1 MVYMMRILKQKKKE
15 KKMIETGKIING
27 DCIEVMKTFPE
38 GSIDLVVT
46 SPPYNVNIAYDVHK
60 DDLPMDEYYEWTKDW
75 LREAFRV
82 LKDDGRIAVNVPNEL
97 NVQERGGRILFV
109 AEFWMMMKEVGFKFS
124 GLVDLTEDSPHR
136 VRQTAWGSWM
146 SASAP
151 YIYNPKECIILAYK
165 KSNKKLTKGESQWKG
180 VPTDIEQPD
189 GVIKNKMVYQDED
202 KKEFMNLVF
211 GRWEY
216 FADTRSL
223 TKATFSMDIPS
234 KAIKILT
241 YKNDIVLDPFMGSG
255 TSAFAAEL
263 LDRRWL
269 GIELSPD
276 YTEIA
281 RKRVQALIDER
292 KQMKLELKEEEV

>member
-1 MVYMMRILKQKKKE
+1 
-15 KKMIETGKIING
+15 MIETGKIING

-38 GSIDLVVT
+38 GSIDLLVT
-46 SPPYNVNIAYDVHK
+46 SPPYNVNISYDVHK

-75 LREAFRV
+75 LREALRV

-124 GLVDLTEDSPHR
+124 GLVDLTENSPHR

-151 YIYNPKECIILAYK
+151 YVYNPKECVIIAYK
-165 KSNKKLTKGESQWKG
+165 KSSKKLSKGVSQWLG
-180 VPTDIEQPD
+180 TPTEVTNED
-189 GVIKNKMVYQDED
+189 GKVRTKMVYQDED

-223 TKATFSMDIPS
+223 TKATFSMDIPA
-234 KAIKILT
+234 KAIKILS

-263 LDRRWL
+263 LERRWV
-269 GIELSPD
+269 GIELSPA

-292 KQMKLELKEEEV
+292 KQTKLELKEEVV

>member
-1 MVYMMRILKQKKKE
+1 
-15 KKMIETGKIING
+15 MIETGKIING

-38 GSIDLVVT
+38 GSIDLLVT
-46 SPPYNVNIAYDVHK
+46 SPPYNVNISYDVHK
-60 DDLPMDEYYEWTKDW
+60 DDLPMEEYYEWSKDW

-124 GLVDLTEDSPHR
+124 GLVDLTENSPHR

-151 YIYNPKECIILAYK
+151 YVYNPKECIILAYK
-165 KSNKKLTKGESQWKG
+165 KSSKKLSKGVSQWLG
-180 VPTDIEQPD
+180 APTEVTTED
-189 GVIKNKMVYQDED
+189 GKVKNKMVYRDED

-223 TKATFSMDIPS
+223 TKATFSMDIPA
-234 KAIKILT
+234 KAIKILS

-263 LDRRWL
+263 LDRRWV

-292 KQMKLELKEEEV
+292 KQTKLELKEEVL

>member
-1 MVYMMRILKQKKKE
+1 
-15 KKMIETGKIING
+15 MIETGKIING

-38 GSIDLVVT
+38 GSIDLLVT

-60 DDLPMDEYYEWTKDW
+60 DDLPMDEYYEWSKDW

-124 GLVDLTEDSPHR
+124 GLVDLTENSPHR

-151 YIYNPKECIILAYK
+151 YVYNPKECVIIAYK
-165 KSNKKLTKGESQWKG
+165 KSSKKLTKGVSQWLG
-180 VPTDIEQPD
+180 TPTEVTNED
-189 GVIKNKMVYQDED
+189 GKVRTKMVYQDED

-234 KAIKILT
+234 KAIKILS

-263 LDRRWL
+263 LDRRWI
-269 GIELSPD
+269 GIELSPG

-292 KQMKLELKEEEV
+292 KQTKLELKEEVF

>member
-1 MVYMMRILKQKKKE
+1 
-15 KKMIETGKIING
+15 MIETGKIING

-38 GSIDLVVT
+38 GSIDLLVT
-46 SPPYNVNIAYDVHK
+46 SPPYNVNISYDVHK
-60 DDLPMDEYYEWTKDW
+60 DDLPMEEYYEWSKDW

-151 YIYNPKECIILAYK
+151 YVYNPKECIILAYK
-165 KSNKKLTKGESQWKG
+165 KSSKKLSKGVSQWLG
-180 VPTDIEQPD
+180 TPTEVTTED
-189 GVIKNKMVYQDED
+189 GKIKNKMVYKDED

-216 FADTRSL
+216 FADTKSL
-223 TKATFSMDIPS
+223 TKATFSMDIPG
-234 KAIKILT
+234 KAIKILS

-255 TSAFAAEL
+255 TSAVAAEIL
-263 LDRRWL
+263 GRLWV

-276 YTEIA
+276 YCEVARNRIKHFIEGQKQTE
-281 RKRVQALIDER
+281 
-292 KQMKLELKEEEV
+292 LEIK

>member
-1 MVYMMRILKQKKKE
+1 
-15 KKMIETGKIING
+15 MIETGKIING
-27 DCIEVMKTFPE
+27 DCVEVMKTFPE
-38 GSIDLVVT
+38 GSIDLLVT
-46 SPPYNVNIAYDVHK
+46 SPPYNVNISYDVHK
-60 DDLPMDEYYEWTKDW
+60 DDLPMDEYYEWTKNW
-75 LREAFRV
+75 LREALRV
-82 LKDDGRIAVNVPNEL
+82 LKDDGRIAVNIPNEL

-109 AEFWMMMKEVGFKFS
+109 AEFWMLMKEVGFKFS
-124 GLVDLTEDSPHR
+124 GLVDLTENSPHR

-151 YIYNPKECIILAYK
+151 YVYNPKECVIIAYK
-165 KSNKKLTKGESQWKG
+165 KSSKKLSKGVSQWLG
-180 VPTDIEQPD
+180 TPTEVTNED
-189 GVIKNKMVYQDED
+189 GKVRTKMVYQDED

-223 TKATFSMDIPS
+223 TKATFSMDIPA
-234 KAIKILT
+234 KAIKILS

-263 LDRRWL
+263 LERRWI
-269 GIELSPD
+269 GIELSPA

-292 KQMKLELKEEEV
+292 KQTKLELKEEVV

>member
-1 MVYMMRILKQKKKE
+1 
-15 KKMIETGKIING
+15 MIETGKIING
-27 DCIEVMKTFPE
+27 DCVEVMKTFPE

-46 SPPYNVNIAYDVHK
+46 SPPYNVNITYDVHK

-75 LREAFRV
+75 LKEAFRV

-151 YIYNPKECIILAYK
+151 YVYNPKECIILAYK
-165 KSNKKLTKGESQWKG
+165 KTNKKLTKGESQWKG

-189 GVIKNKMVYQDED
+189 GSIKNKMVYQDED

-281 RKRVQALIDER
+281 RKRVQVLIDER